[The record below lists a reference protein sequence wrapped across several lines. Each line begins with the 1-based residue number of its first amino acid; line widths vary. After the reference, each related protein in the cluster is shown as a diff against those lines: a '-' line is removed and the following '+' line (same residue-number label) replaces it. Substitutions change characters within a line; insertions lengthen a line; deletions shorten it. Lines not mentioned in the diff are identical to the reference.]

1 VAKVGSE
8 GSQALPEAFL
18 RSICEVL
25 MSKANRK
32 YRAQF
37 QGEEFSVTKGDML
50 ISNALAIQALE
61 AFLVDKGLLKPGEL
75 EMAVT
80 RLLVGQ
86 PALEEKRL
94 IVT

>member
-1 VAKVGSE
+1 
-8 GSQALPEAFL
+8 
-18 RSICEVL
+18 
-25 MSKANRK
+25 MSKPNRK

-37 QGEEFSVTKGDML
+37 QGSEVAVTKSDML

-61 AFLVDKGLLKPGEL
+61 AFLVDRGILKEGEL

-86 PALEEKRL
+86 PALEKKSL
-94 IVT
+94 IITQ